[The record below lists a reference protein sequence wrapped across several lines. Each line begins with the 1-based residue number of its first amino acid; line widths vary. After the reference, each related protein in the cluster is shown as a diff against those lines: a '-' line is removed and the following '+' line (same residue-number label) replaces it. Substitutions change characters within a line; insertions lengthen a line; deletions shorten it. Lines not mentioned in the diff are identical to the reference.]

1 MSKFDFI
8 PENKQVEEGSVV
20 QICRCIMN
28 DMSRS
33 IYDGRNPYAK
43 QIAVCRNKETGD
55 YEWES
60 MLDSGKKSQEVLCY
74 PTTTELNAAMA
85 VFKEKGYHP
94 YYDKDV
100 CFYRVAK
107 DKKEVQGKHAIA
119 NTIWL

>member
-8 PENKQVEEGSVV
+8 PENNQVSENHVED
-20 QICRCIMN
+20 ICKCILRNMN
-28 DMSRS
+28 TS
-33 IYDGRNPYAK
+33 IYDGRNVYAK
-43 QIAVCRNKETGD
+43 AVAVCRNRVTGG
-55 YEWES
+55 YEWEDR
-60 MLDSGKKSQEVLCY
+60 LKEKEQIKLFY
-74 PTTTELNAAMA
+74 PTTDELKAAMA

-107 DKKEVQGKHAIA
+107 DVNEVQGRHAIA